1 MKEKTKR
8 CQNIT
13 EGIRLISF
21 MFNTFFFFANTVLWS
36 INISYVPSKTV
47 IKIFLQGIRT

>member
-8 CQNIT
+8 CQNTT

-21 MFNTFFFFANTVLWS
+21 MFNTFFFANTVLWS